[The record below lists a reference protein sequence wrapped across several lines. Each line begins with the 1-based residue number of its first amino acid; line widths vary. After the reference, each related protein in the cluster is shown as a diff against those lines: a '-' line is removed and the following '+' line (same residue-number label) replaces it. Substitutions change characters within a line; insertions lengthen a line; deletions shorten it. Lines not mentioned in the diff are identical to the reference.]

1 MTITPMDT
9 IMDKDTKYWNTH
21 KKVYDEMLLELDND
35 VVRKVFENPNGAESQ
50 LLNKKVEEKTRKL
63 LLQPRN

>member
-9 IMDKDTKYWNTH
+9 KMDKDTKYWNTH
-21 KKVYDEMLLELDND
+21 KRVYDEMLLELDND

-50 LLNKKVEEKTRKL
+50 LLNKKV
-63 LLQPRN
+63 

>member
-1 MTITPMDT
+1 MTITQMDT
-9 IMDKDTKYWNTH
+9 TMDKDTKYWNTH
-21 KKVYDEMLLELDND
+21 KRVYDEMLLELDND